1 MIMKTMTRSSFLR
14 LGTMTL
20 VLTAFT
26 PFARAA
32 AYTPP
37 AGSSERKAICDT
49 LREHLLTR
57 LATRKPPQPIVFK
70 VDALRVDGGYAWF
83 EGVPLLKDGSYAAP
97 DFVPD
102 VGYTFV
108 LRKTASGWKIQQ
120 DLSRSDVPSSSEVAE
135 LRASLREVPSSIM
148 PAFWR
153 ELLKR

>member
-1 MIMKTMTRSSFLR
+1 MKTMTRYSFLR
-14 LGTMTL
+14 LGAMAL
-20 VLTAFT
+20 VLTALS
-26 PFARAA
+26 PLARAA

-37 AGSSERKAICDT
+37 AGSAERKAICDT

-70 VDALRVDGGYAWF
+70 VDTLRIDGGYAWF

-97 DFVPD
+97 DYLPD
-102 VGYTFV
+102 VGYIFV
-108 LRKTASGWKIQQ
+108 LRKTVSGWKIQQ
-120 DLSRSDVPSSSEVAE
+120 DLSRSDVPDESELAGI
-135 LRASLREVPSSIM
+135 RASLRDVPSSIM